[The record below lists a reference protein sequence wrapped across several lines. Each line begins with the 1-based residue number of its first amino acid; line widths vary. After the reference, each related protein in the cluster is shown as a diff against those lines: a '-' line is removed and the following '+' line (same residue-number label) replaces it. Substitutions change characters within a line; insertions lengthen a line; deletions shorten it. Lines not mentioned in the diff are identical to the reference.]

1 MVPMTIA
8 SGNATWTEHK
18 LQQYVNIFTTDTRQ
32 QSKLENHVVCLSF
45 HFVAKCF
52 SLPDIAVDSNPV
64 EVGLVGGIV
73 CCCSAMCLDRTGKGN
88 INSFYYLL

>member
-32 QSKLENHVVCLSF
+32 RSKLENHVVCLSF

-64 EVGLVGGIV
+64 EVGLVGGD
-73 CCCSAMCLDRTGKGN
+73 CM
-88 INSFYYLL
+88 LLLCNVFGQNRQRRY